1 MSLCGSGRDRSEN
14 VSQAFA
20 DAYEIGLPRLT
31 GFLFKRGLNSDTARE
46 LAQAAWVKAWE
57 HIPELRNLESLRSWT
72 TAIAINLMHDTL
84 KRRNRW
90 QSLEKVSP
98 AFQPSLLAT
107 IATEQILTMCTE
119 SAMALLTRHYVDGH
133 SIREIAREE
142 GCSEL
147 ATRL

>member
-1 MSLCGSGRDRSEN
+1 MYLCASGRDHSQC
-14 VSQAFA
+14 VTQAFA
-20 DAYEIGLPRLT
+20 DAYEIGLPTLT
-31 GFLFKRGLNSDTARE
+31 RFLLKRGLNSDTARE

-57 HIPELRNLESLRSWT
+57 HIPELRNLESLRWWT
-72 TAIAINLMHDTL
+72 TAIAINLMHDAV

-107 IATEQILTMCTE
+107 IATEQILSMCTE
-119 SAMALLTRHYVDGH
+119 TERALLRRYYVDGQ
-133 SIREIAREE
+133 SMREIASEE

-147 ATRL
+147 ATR